1 MKVLEIKKKILSV
14 KELTDGIKN
23 MFKVL
28 APGHSAKYSVNEWM
42 TEFEYRGE
50 LFL

>member
-1 MKVLEIKKKILSV
+1 MKVLEIKKDTKCKRI
-14 KELTDGIKN
+14 TDGIKN

-28 APGHSAKYSVNEWM
+28 APGHSAKYSVIEWM
-42 TEFEYRGE
+42 TEFQYRSE